1 MIFQCDQNQ
10 STGELNVIND
20 VRNPANVHSDHSH
33 SISNGKKI
41 TSNIAIKT
49 IRHPNFSKN
58 LHTAM
63 LYTVMLGMGSMHTV
77 VGPTFLDLAYNLRA
91 SVKQISTIYVTQGV
105 GFAVGTIA
113 GGLLIDRVPKTLFM
127 VAVTTA
133 TAVVTASI
141 PHWPKLWMLSICFLF
156 RGATIRSLEIGC
168 NVALLELWGIDSSR
182 PMQALHFFL
191 AVGCALG
198 PLLVQ
203 PFLGKEIEEKPFSNI
218 TNATSINHTLTED
231 HAKHENDDTVIVN
244 DLQSSKIELAYLVI
258 GFYLL
263 SIAIITLIAYCIW
276 PPPLNPTKLVENKS
290 DERKLSKA
298 EQREKKIFHIKFI
311 SIGTIV
317 LFLYFGSILSFDSF
331 LPTFCV
337 TSKLRMSQSRGANL
351 SLAFWSSFVLARFLA
366 SIYAGK
372 ISDLTIIW
380 VDVIGIM
387 ISSTPLSL
395 FVEMNEMII
404 WVCVVVYGVF
414 MASLG
419 PAAISYTNNFIN
431 ISGKVA
437 AIYMMGAAVGETA
450 APVVIGQLFEL
461 TPMVLMYTV
470 TGISFALF
478 PLTAIEVYL
487 AHKKGKRRSAL
498 KQSVEERKK
507 KKKYT
512 EVEHLANGI
521 DT

>member
-1 MIFQCDQNQ
+1 
-10 STGELNVIND
+10 
-20 VRNPANVHSDHSH
+20 
-33 SISNGKKI
+33 
-41 TSNIAIKT
+41 
-49 IRHPNFSKN
+49 
-58 LHTAM
+58 M

-77 VGPTFLDLAYNLRA
+77 VGPTFLDLAYNLKA
-91 SVKQISTIYVTQGV
+91 SVKQISTIYVTQGI
-105 GFAVGTIA
+105 GFALGTIA

-127 VAVTTA
+127 VAVTVMTA
-133 TAVVTASI
+133 IVTASI

-203 PFLGKEIEEKPFSNI
+203 PFLGKELEEKPFSNI
-218 TNATSINHTLTED
+218 TNGSLPNSTYVGFHT
-231 HAKHENDDTVIVN
+231 KHDDDDTVIVN
-244 DLQSSKIELAYLVI
+244 DLQSSKIQLAYLVI

-263 SIAIITLIAYCIW
+263 SIALITLVAYRIW
-276 PPPLNPTKLVENKS
+276 PPPVNPTKLIENKS
-290 DERKLSKA
+290 DQQKLNNA
-298 EQREKKIFHIKFI
+298 EQKERRMFYVKFI
-311 SIGTIV
+311 SLGTIV

-337 TSKLRMSQSRGANL
+337 TSKLHMSQSRGANL
-351 SLAFWSSFVLARFLA
+351 SLAFWSAFVLARFLA
-366 SIYAGK
+366 SLYAGK
-372 ISDLTIIW
+372 VSDLTIIW
-380 VDVIGIM
+380 VDVIGIVV
-387 ISSTPLSL
+387 SSTPLSL
-395 FVEMNEMII
+395 FVEMNEMVI
-404 WVCVVVYGVF
+404 WVCVIVYGVF

-450 APVVIGQLFEL
+450 APVVIGQLFGI

-470 TGISFALF
+470 TGREGLRNIFFGNESRFSIEWDLQQHKGSTFLGFTNQLFLKILQEISQEKHDL
-478 PLTAIEVYL
+478 EK
-487 AHKKGKRRSAL
+487 H
-498 KQSVEERKK
+498 
-507 KKKYT
+507 
-512 EVEHLANGI
+512 
-521 DT
+521 